1 MKKALLVGLCAIGI
15 FAGCGGDSASVSG
28 GGEGATG
35 AKEPF
40 TNTAGLADSIA
51 KLSHILFKFDKYDI
65 QSSMNERVD
74 VAAEAFKQSG
84 AKVVLEGNTDS
95 FGSDEYNFALG
106 KKRADSVKK
115 ALVSRGV
122 DSANLSTVTYGES
135 NPICQEQTEDCYQ
148 ANRRVEFKLAQ

>member
-1 MKKALLVGLCAIGI
+1 MKKALFVGLCAIGI

-35 AKEPF
+35 AREPF
-40 TNTAGLADSIA
+40 TDTSGAIA
-51 KLSHILFKFDKYDI
+51 KLSHILFKFDKYDV

-74 VAAEAFKQSG
+74 AAAELIKQSG
-84 AKVVLEGNTDS
+84 VKVVLEGNTDS

-115 ALVSRGV
+115 ALVMRGV
-122 DSANLSTVTYGES
+122 DSSSLSTVTYGES
-135 NPICQEQTEDCYQ
+135 NPICQEQTEECYQ
-148 ANRRVEFKLAQ
+148 ANRRVEFKVAQ

>member
-1 MKKALLVGLCAIGI
+1 MKKALFVGLCAIGI

-35 AKEPF
+35 AQEPF
-40 TNTAGLADSIA
+40 TDTSGVAGEIA
-51 KLSHILFKFDKYDI
+51 KLSHILFKFDKYDV
-65 QSSMNERVD
+65 QSSMNERVN
-74 VAAEAFKQSG
+74 VAAELIKQSG

-115 ALVSRGV
+115 ALVTRGV
-122 DSANLSTVTYGES
+122 DSSSLSTVTYGES
-135 NPICQEQTEDCYQ
+135 NPICQEQTEECYQ
-148 ANRRVEFKLAQ
+148 ANRRVEFKVAQ